1 VKGIKVFKVP
11 KGMPGTVYGR
21 SMHIYGRFRLRQL
34 FMEFADGTR
43 RLASTSYAITVLSL
57 GELDGCEIVVT
68 RMHSR
73 RADVATMMLYLRQ
86 WLLSEP
92 GRILHMIEDTNRLR
106 RQEELDD
113 SASTRVVTAPF
124 EDNAGSAQT
133 SPQQAAIDRDHL
145 PQEVLGQYL
154 ESCPALDTKIFDI
167 EIKDISMH
175 RWRYALVLQAYH
187 ELALAHPEVEVDPEE
202 NLAIQDSGWL
212 QILTERNQSESE

>member
-1 VKGIKVFKVP
+1 MKGIKVFKVP

-34 FMEFADGTR
+34 FMAFADGTR
-43 RLASTSYAITVLSL
+43 RLASTSYAITLLSM
-57 GELDGCEIVVT
+57 GELDGGEIVVT

-73 RADVATMMLYLRQ
+73 RADLATMMRYLRQ

-92 GRILHMIEDTNRLR
+92 SRILHMIEDTNRLR
-106 RQEELDD
+106 CQEELDD
-113 SASTRVVTAPF
+113 VVSTRGATAPDA
-124 EDNAGSAQT
+124 ESAGDG
-133 SPQQAAIDRDHL
+133 PAAPKQVALDTQHV
-145 PQEVLGQYL
+145 QHEVLRQYL
-154 ESCPALDTKIFDI
+154 ESCPALDTQIFDI

-202 NLAIQDSGWL
+202 NLAIQDSEWL
-212 QILTERNQSESE
+212 QILSERNQSESE

>member
-43 RLASTSYAITVLSL
+43 RLASTSYAITLLSM
-57 GELDGCEIVVT
+57 GELDGGEIVVT

-73 RADVATMMLYLRQ
+73 RADVATMMRYLRQ

-92 GRILHMIEDTNRLR
+92 SRILHSIEDTNRLR
-106 RQEELDD
+106 RQQELDD
-113 SASTRVVTAPF
+113 VVSTRGATAPDGDDP
-124 EDNAGSAQT
+124 DNAPASR
-133 SPQQAAIDRDHL
+133 QQMAMDREHL
-145 PQEVLGQYL
+145 QREDVRQYL
-154 ESCPALDTKIFDI
+154 ESCPALDNRIFDVD
-167 EIKDISMH
+167 IKDISMH
-175 RWRYALVLQAYH
+175 RWRYALVLHSYH

-202 NLAIQDSGWL
+202 NLAIQDTEL
-212 QILTERNQSESE
+212 LRILTERNQSESE